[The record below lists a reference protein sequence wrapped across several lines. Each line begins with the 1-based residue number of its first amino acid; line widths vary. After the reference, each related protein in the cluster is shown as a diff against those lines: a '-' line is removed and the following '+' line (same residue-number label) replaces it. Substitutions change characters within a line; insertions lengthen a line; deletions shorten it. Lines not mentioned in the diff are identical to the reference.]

1 MTKENLETSVHIRLH
16 NSDMDVIKSKA
27 KELRMP
33 VSTYCRSKITEDIQT
48 LETA

>member
-27 KELRMP
+27 SKLRMP
-33 VSTYCRSKITEDIQT
+33 ISTYCRTKIVENLNEI
-48 LETA
+48 

>member
-16 NSDMDVIKSKA
+16 NSDMDKIRTKA
-27 KELRMP
+27 KKLRMP
-33 VSTYCRSKITEDIQT
+33 ISTYCRSKITET